1 MTTPPAYTPEEARS
15 RDTFLALMWS
25 LSYPGRV
32 YDLPVAGDEAYHA
45 IGDTLLD
52 LETSFYTQSPDL
64 APHLGRNGARLL
76 AEDRAAYHFYPK
88 LTDEM
93 LPALAKASIGSLMY
107 PDDSA
112 TLIIGCTLGAGTQ
125 LHLSGPGIPPDEPRM
140 IHVEGVP
147 DAFWSLREKAI
158 AYPRGWDVYLIS
170 GSQVV
175 GLPRT
180 TQIMLEG

>member
-1 MTTPPAYTPEEARS
+1 MTTPPNYTAEEAQARE
-15 RDTFLALMWS
+15 TFLALMWS

-32 YDLPVAGDEAYHA
+32 YDLPASGDEAYKA

-52 LETSFYTQSPDL
+52 LETSFYTQARDL
-64 APHLGRNGARLL
+64 VTYLVRNGARHLP
-76 AEDRAAYHFYPK
+76 EDRAAYHFYPH

-93 LPALAKASIGSLMY
+93 LNSVKKASIGSLMY
-107 PDDSA
+107 PDESA
-112 TLIIGCTLGAGTQ
+112 TLIIGCALGSGTQ
-125 LHLSGPGIPPDEPRM
+125 LHLSGPGIPPNEPRV

-147 DAFWSLREKAI
+147 AEFWSLREKAI
-158 AYPRGWDVYLIS
+158 IYPRGWDVYLIS

-180 TQIMLEG
+180 TQITIS